1 MSIHRWRSRGGSQS
15 RAPTWYRDRSAVALL
30 AVVALPAAAA
40 LALTGCG
47 PSGGGPNGGVSS
59 GHAGSTPRPGSVTS
73 ADATGTLPNLVGKGL
88 QFAQDTAQAASFT
101 TLTSHDALGRGRH
114 QILDR
119 DWQVCDQ
126 SPAAGTHP
134 VSTKVD
140 FGVVKLEESC
150 PAAGSVPTTIP
161 SIGTTMPNLTGRSL
175 NAVRPAFGSNASI
188 TLHDATGGHR
198 PVVVESNWKI
208 CSTSPAA
215 GKPYSLG
222 TPVTFNVVKVEET
235 CP

>member
-1 MSIHRWRSRGGSQS
+1 MSIHRWWSRGGSQS
-15 RAPTWYRDRSAVALL
+15 RAPAWYPGRSAVALL

-47 PSGGGPNGGVSS
+47 PSGGVSS
-59 GHAGSTPRPGSVTS
+59 GHAGGSTPKPGSLTS

-88 QFAQDTAQAASFT
+88 QFAQDTAQAAGFT

-150 PAAGSVPTTIP
+150 PAPGAVDTAVP
-161 SIGTTMPNLTGRSL
+161 SIGTTMPNLAGRSL
-175 NAVRPAFGSNASI
+175 NAVRPAFGTNASV
-188 TLHDATGGHR
+188 TVHDATGANR
-198 PVVVESNWKI
+198 VVVVASNWKI

-222 TPVTFNVVKVEET
+222 TPVTFNVVKFEES